1 MNKSNTDKQI
11 KKACLAGHGY
21 VHGYTLSKYNI
32 QARTL
37 RTLVA
42 EGTAHK
48 VKPGLYKLTSS
59 GTTAGAWE
67 DFVDVCTAM
76 PSAVICV
83 YSALSY
89 YDLTTF
95 NPPQVAIALP
105 RNTTPAR
112 MSFPPVK
119 AFRFS
124 ERFYSPGIERVRAGA
139 RHFRIYSPE
148 KTICDCFRLRGS
160 LGEDLALEALKTYVQ
175 SPRFDSAR
183 LDEMAAVCRVTSVI
197 KPYLRALLVE

>member
-1 MNKSNTDKQI
+1 MNKKDSDKQI
-11 KKACLAGHGY
+11 KKASLAGHGY
-21 VHGYTLSKYNI
+21 VRRSTLDKYRI
-32 QARTL
+32 QARAL
-37 RTLVA
+37 KTLVA

-48 VKPGLYKLTSS
+48 VKPGLYKLASS
-59 GTTAGAWE
+59 GKTAGAWE

-76 PSAVICV
+76 PSAVICL

-105 RNTTPAR
+105 RNVTPAR

-124 ERFYSPGIERVRAGA
+124 ERFYSPGVERVRAGMG
-139 RHFRIYSPE
+139 HFRIYSPE
-148 KTICDCFRLRGS
+148 KTICDCFRLRRS
-160 LGEDLALEALKTYVQ
+160 LGEDLALEALKAYVQ
-175 SPRFDSAR
+175 SHGFDSAK
-183 LDEMAAVCRVTSVI
+183 LNEMAAVCRVTSVI

>member
-1 MNKSNTDKQI
+1 MNKRDSDKQI
-11 KKACLAGHGY
+11 KKASLAGHGY
-21 VHGYTLSKYNI
+21 VRGFTLGKYHI

-37 RTLVA
+37 RSLVA

-59 GTTAGAWE
+59 GTTTGAWE
-67 DFVDVCTAM
+67 NFVDVCTAM
-76 PSAVICV
+76 PSAVICL

-95 NPPQVAIALP
+95 NPPRVAIALP
-105 RNTTPAR
+105 RNMTPAR

-124 ERFYSPGIERVRAGA
+124 ERFYSPGIEHIREGGG
-139 RHFRIYSPE
+139 HFRIYSPE
-148 KTICDCFRLRGS
+148 KTVCDCFRLRGS
-160 LGEDLALEALKTYVQ
+160 LGEDLALEALKAYVQ
-175 SPRFDSAR
+175 SHRFDSAR

-197 KPYLRALLVE
+197 KPYLRALLTE

>member
-1 MNKSNTDKQI
+1 MKKKDSDKQI
-11 KKACLAGHGY
+11 KKASLAGHGY
-21 VHGYTLSKYNI
+21 VRRSTLDKYRV
-32 QARTL
+32 QACTL

-59 GTTAGAWE
+59 GATAGAWG

-76 PSAVICV
+76 PSAVICL

-95 NPPQVAIALP
+95 NPPRVAVALP
-105 RNTTPAR
+105 RNMTPAR
-112 MSFPPVK
+112 MSFPSVK

-124 ERFYSPGIERVRAGA
+124 ERFYSPGIDRVRAGVGN
-139 RHFRIYSPE
+139 FRIYSPE
-148 KTICDCFRLRGS
+148 KTICDCFRLRRS
-160 LGEDLALEALKTYVQ
+160 MGEDLALEALKTYVH
-175 SPRFDSAR
+175 SRGFDSAR
-183 LDEMAAVCRVTSVI
+183 LHEMAAVCRVASVI
-197 KPYLRALLVE
+197 KPYVRAFLAE

>member
-1 MNKSNTDKQI
+1 MNKRDSDKQI
-11 KKACLAGHGY
+11 KKASLAGHGY
-21 VHGYTLSKYNI
+21 VRGSTLGKYHI

-37 RTLVA
+37 RSLVA

-67 DFVDVCTAM
+67 NFVDVCTAM
-76 PSAVICV
+76 PSAVICL

-95 NPPQVAIALP
+95 NPPRVAIALP
-105 RNTTPAR
+105 RNMTPAR

-124 ERFYSPGIERVRAGA
+124 ERFYSPGIEHIREGGG
-139 RHFRIYSPE
+139 HFRIYSPE
-148 KTICDCFRLRGS
+148 KTVCDCFRLRGS
-160 LGEDLALEALKTYVQ
+160 LGEDLALEALKAYVQ
-175 SPRFDSAR
+175 SHRFDSAR

-197 KPYLRALLVE
+197 KPYLRALLTE

>member
-1 MNKSNTDKQI
+1 LNKRDSDKQI
-11 KKACLAGHGY
+11 KKASLAGHGY
-21 VHGYTLSKYNI
+21 VHGSMLGKYHI
-32 QARTL
+32 QSRTL

-59 GTTAGAWE
+59 STTASAWE

-76 PSAVICV
+76 PSAVICL
-83 YSALSY
+83 YSALTY

-95 NPPQVAIALP
+95 NPPRVAIALP
-105 RNTTPAR
+105 RNMTPAR

-124 ERFYSPGIERVRAGA
+124 ERFYSPGIEHIGEGGG
-139 RHFRIYSPE
+139 HFQIYSPE

-160 LGEDLALEALKTYVQ
+160 IGEDLALEALKTYVQ
-175 SPRFDSAR
+175 SRRFDSTR
-183 LDEMAAVCRVTSVI
+183 LHEMAAVCRVASVI
-197 KPYLRALLVE
+197 KPYVRAFLAE

>member
-1 MNKSNTDKQI
+1 MNKRDSDKQI
-11 KKACLAGHGY
+11 KKASLAGHGY
-21 VHGYTLSKYNI
+21 VRGSTLGKYHI

-37 RTLVA
+37 RSLVA

-59 GTTAGAWE
+59 GTTTGAWE
-67 DFVDVCTAM
+67 NFVDVCTAM
-76 PSAVICV
+76 PSAVICL

-95 NPPQVAIALP
+95 NPPRVAIALP
-105 RNTTPAR
+105 RNMTPAR

-124 ERFYSPGIERVRAGA
+124 ERFYSPGIEHIREGGG
-139 RHFRIYSPE
+139 HFRIYSPE
-148 KTICDCFRLRGS
+148 KTVCDCFRLRGS
-160 LGEDLALEALKTYVQ
+160 LGEDLALEALKAYVQ
-175 SPRFDSAR
+175 SHRFDSAR

-197 KPYLRALLVE
+197 KPYLRALLTE

>member
-1 MNKSNTDKQI
+1 MNKKDSDKQI
-11 KKACLAGHGY
+11 KKASLAGHGY
-21 VHGYTLSKYNI
+21 VRRSTLDKYRI
-32 QARTL
+32 QARAL
-37 RTLVA
+37 KTLVA

-59 GTTAGAWE
+59 GATAGAWG

-76 PSAVICV
+76 PSAVICL

-105 RNTTPAR
+105 RNVTPAR

-124 ERFYSPGIERVRAGA
+124 ERFYSPGIERVRAGVGN
-139 RHFRIYSPE
+139 FRIYSPE
-148 KTICDCFRLRGS
+148 KTICDCFRLRRS
-160 LGEDLALEALKTYVQ
+160 MGEDLALEALKTYVH
-175 SPRFDSAR
+175 SRRFDSAR
-183 LDEMAAVCRVTSVI
+183 LHEMAAVCSVTSVI
-197 KPYLRALLVE
+197 QPYLRALLAE

>member
-1 MNKSNTDKQI
+1 MNKRDSDKQM
-11 KKACLAGHGY
+11 KKASLAGHGY
-21 VHGYTLSKYNI
+21 VRGSTLGKYHI

-37 RTLVA
+37 RSLVA

-67 DFVDVCTAM
+67 NFVDVCTAM
-76 PSAVICV
+76 PSAVICL

-95 NPPQVAIALP
+95 NPPRVAIALP
-105 RNTTPAR
+105 RNMTPAR

-124 ERFYSPGIERVRAGA
+124 ERFYSPGIEHMREGGG
-139 RHFRIYSPE
+139 HFRIYSPE

-160 LGEDLALEALKTYVQ
+160 LGEDLALEALKAYVQ
-175 SPRFDSAR
+175 SHRFDSAR

-197 KPYLRALLVE
+197 KPYLRALLTE

>member
-1 MNKSNTDKQI
+1 MNKRDTDKQI
-11 KKACLAGHGY
+11 KKASFAGHGY
-21 VHGYTLSKYNI
+21 VHGSTLSKYHI

-37 RTLVA
+37 RSLVA

-59 GTTAGAWE
+59 GATAGAWE
-67 DFVDVCTAM
+67 DFVDVCTVM
-76 PSAVICV
+76 PSAVICL

-95 NPPQVAIALP
+95 NPPHVAIALP
-105 RNTTPAR
+105 RNMTPAR

-124 ERFYSPGIERVRAGA
+124 ERFYAPGIERVRAGA
-139 RHFRIYSPE
+139 GHFRIYSPE
-148 KTICDCFRLRGS
+148 KAVCDCFRLRRS
-160 LGEDLALEALKTYVQ
+160 MGENLALEALKTYVQ
-175 SPRFDSAR
+175 SRRFNSAR
-183 LDEMAAVCRVTSVI
+183 LDEMAAVCRVTSVV
-197 KPYLRALLVE
+197 KPYLRALLTE

>member
-1 MNKSNTDKQI
+1 MNRRDSDRQI
-11 KKACLAGHGY
+11 KKASLAGHGY
-21 VHGYTLSKYNI
+21 VHGSTLSKYHI

-37 RTLVA
+37 KTLVA

-59 GTTAGAWE
+59 GATVGAWE

-76 PSAVICV
+76 PSAVICL

-95 NPPQVAIALP
+95 NPPHVAIALL
-105 RNTTPAR
+105 RNMTPAR

-124 ERFYSPGIERVRAGA
+124 ERFYSPGIERVRVGAG
-139 RHFRIYSPE
+139 RFRVYSPE

-160 LGEDLALEALKTYVQ
+160 LGEDLALEALKVYVQ
-175 SPRFDSAR
+175 SRRFDSAR

-197 KPYLRALLVE
+197 KPYLRALLAE

>member
-1 MNKSNTDKQI
+1 MNKRDTDKQI
-11 KKACLAGHGY
+11 RKASLAGHGY
-21 VHGYTLSKYNI
+21 VRGSTLGKYHI
-32 QARTL
+32 QSRTL

-59 GTTAGAWE
+59 GATAGAWG
-67 DFVDVCTAM
+67 DFVDVCTAI
-76 PSAVICV
+76 PSAVICL

-105 RNTTPAR
+105 RNMTPAR

-124 ERFYSPGIERVRAGA
+124 ERFYSPGIEHIREGAG
-139 RHFRIYSPE
+139 HFGFTHPRRRSVTASGSAGPWV
-148 KTICDCFRLRGS
+148 KTLRSRRSKRMFSLTGS
-160 LGEDLALEALKTYVQ
+160 IL
-175 SPRFDSAR
+175 PDSMRWLPSA
-183 LDEMAAVCRVTSVI
+183 E
-197 KPYLRALLVE
+197 

>member
-1 MNKSNTDKQI
+1 MNKRDSDKQI
-11 KKACLAGHGY
+11 KKASLAGHGY
-21 VHGYTLSKYNI
+21 VRGSMLGKYHI

-37 RTLVA
+37 RSLVA

-67 DFVDVCTAM
+67 NFVDVCTAM
-76 PSAVICV
+76 PSAVICL

-89 YDLTTF
+89 YSLTTF
-95 NPPQVAIALP
+95 NPPRVAIALP
-105 RNTTPAR
+105 RNMTPAR

-124 ERFYSPGIERVRAGA
+124 ERFYSPGIEHIRAGA
-139 RHFRIYSPE
+139 GHFRIYSPE
-148 KTICDCFRLRGS
+148 KTVCDCFRLRGS
-160 LGEDLALEALKTYVQ
+160 LGEDLALEALKAYVQ
-175 SPRFDSAR
+175 SHGFDSAR

-197 KPYLRALLVE
+197 KPYLRALLTE

>member
-21 VHGYTLSKYNI
+21 VHGSTLSKYHV

-37 RTLVA
+37 KTLVA

-59 GTTAGAWE
+59 GATAGAWG

-76 PSAVICV
+76 PSAVICL

-105 RNTTPAR
+105 RNMTPAR

-124 ERFYSPGIERVRAGA
+124 ERFYSPGIECVRAGA

-148 KTICDCFRLRGS
+148 KTICDCFRLRRS
-160 LGEDLALEALKTYVQ
+160 LGEDLALEALKAYVQ
-175 SPRFDSAR
+175 SRRFDSASF
-183 LDEMAAVCRVTSVI
+183 DEMATVCRVTSVV
-197 KPYLRALLVE
+197 KPYLRALLAE

>member
-1 MNKSNTDKQI
+1 MNKRDSDKQI
-11 KKACLAGHGY
+11 KKASLAGHGY
-21 VHGYTLSKYNI
+21 VRGSTLGKYHI

-37 RTLVA
+37 RSLVA

-59 GTTAGAWE
+59 GATAGAWE
-67 DFVDVCTAM
+67 NFVDVCTAM
-76 PSAVICV
+76 PSAVICL
-83 YSALSY
+83 YSALNY

-95 NPPQVAIALP
+95 NPPRVAIALP
-105 RNTTPAR
+105 RNMTPAR
-112 MSFPPVK
+112 MSFPPIK

-124 ERFYSPGIERVRAGA
+124 ERFYSPGIEHIREGTG
-139 RHFRIYSPE
+139 HFRIYSPE

-160 LGEDLALEALKTYVQ
+160 LGEDLALEALKAYVQ
-175 SPRFDSAR
+175 SHRFDSAR

-197 KPYLRALLVE
+197 KPYLRALLTE

>member
-1 MNKSNTDKQI
+1 MNKRDTDKQI
-11 KKACLAGHGY
+11 KKVCLAGHGY
-21 VHGYTLSKYNI
+21 VHGSTLSKYHV

-48 VKPGLYKLTSS
+48 VKPGLYKLASF
-59 GTTAGAWE
+59 GKTAGAWG
-67 DFVDVCTAM
+67 DFVDVCMAM
-76 PSAVICV
+76 PSAVICL

-95 NPPQVAIALP
+95 NPPRVAIALP
-105 RNTTPAR
+105 RNMTPAR

-124 ERFYSPGIERVRAGA
+124 ERFYSPGIERVRVGMGY
-139 RHFRIYSPE
+139 FRIYSPE
-148 KTICDCFRLRGS
+148 KTICDCFRLRRS
-160 LGEDLALEALKTYVQ
+160 MGEDLALEALKTYVQ
-175 SPRFDSAR
+175 SRRFDSAK
-183 LDEMAAVCRVTSVI
+183 LNEMTAVCRVTSVI
-197 KPYLRALLVE
+197 KPYLRALLAE